1 MIIKC
6 SFLITLLLCFT
17 APVLLAQ
24 TDEQQIL
31 AARDA
36 SNQALKA
43 YQHERV
49 LSFLTEDAL
58 TTTGNGTL
66 LTSKESLRM
75 YILDAGPSKMYW
87 VRSPGNILVNQ
98 AKGLA
103 WENGKWKGYD
113 PGQGDK
119 PVIGG
124 EYAAMWTRASGKWL
138 IRSQLFVTLE

>member
-1 MIIKC
+1 MIIKRP
-6 SFLITLLLCFT
+6 FLITLLLCFT

-24 TDEQQIL
+24 ADEQQIRE
-31 AARDA
+31 AREA

-66 LTSKESLRM
+66 ITGRESLRK
-75 YILDAGPSKMYW
+75 YIRDAGPNKMYW
-87 VRSPGNILVNQ
+87 VRSPDQIEVN
-98 AKGLA
+98 KERGLA
-103 WENGKWKGYD
+103 WENGTWKGYD
-113 PGQGDK
+113 PQQGDQ
-119 PVIGG
+119 PIIGG
-124 EYAAMWTRASGKWL
+124 KYAAMWTRASGKWL